1 MHHPAIAAVAI
12 AFWIFIAVVSVA
24 GMIQDY
30 RKRQLAL
37 EPLRIAI
44 EHGQQLTPE
53 ILARLLGR
61 EERHE
66 QLDPQLLQVGGIIT
80 CAAGL
85 GVGVLSLFVAQVF
98 APYHWLV
105 LGVGLLAVCVG
116 VGLLIAAKSLRGSA
130 ARYGA

>member
-37 EPLRIAI
+37 EPLRVAI
-44 EHGQQLTPE
+44 EHGQQLDPE
-53 ILARLLGR
+53 IITRLLGR

-66 QLDPQLLQVGGIIT
+66 QTDPQELKIGGIIT
-80 CAAGL
+80 CAS
-85 GVGVLSLFVAQVF
+85 GVGVALLAPFVAQVF
-98 APYHWLV
+98 PPYHWLV
-105 LGVGLLAVCVG
+105 LGVGVVALCVG
-116 VGLLIAAKSLRGSA
+116 VGLLIAANSLRPGKVA
-130 ARYGA
+130 